1 MRFLSG
7 PSIAF
12 VLTFCIFA
20 QLANEQATLNQ
31 LEREE
36 LILDQ
41 RIFSVMRVTFQKL
54 HAKKQLSGLLRQEY
68 EAYCR

>member
-12 VLTFCIFA
+12 ILTFGLFA
-20 QLANEQATLNQ
+20 QIANEQATLNQ
-31 LEREE
+31 LERDE

-41 RIFSVMRVTFQKL
+41 RIFSIMRVTYQRLHDEHKL
-54 HAKKQLSGLLRQEY
+54 QGYLSQEY
-68 EAYCR
+68 EIFCK